1 MVKREGC
8 FFLFKTVCLGLF
20 EAINVNENIE
30 NFKRGSTVSILMS
43 DQEFLASL
51 ITNKSLDQTN
61 YRSHL

>member
-8 FFLFKTVCLGLF
+8 FFFKTVCLCLF

-30 NFKRGSTVSILMS
+30 NFKRGSKVSILLS
-43 DQEFLASL
+43 DKEFLASL